1 MSGAEPVMSC
11 SSVLKAR
18 RISKAFK
25 DRVVLSDVSLDVAPG
40 EFVAIMGTSGSGKST
55 LLYAL
60 AALQRPDDGLVLW
73 GETSVWELAEPE
85 LTRSRRRTC
94 GFVFQFPAF
103 LQDLTILENVA
114 LPLVLAGVS
123 IKRARQ
129 PAMEMLDGMELG
141 GFVSAFPNEL
151 SGGELQRASVA
162 RALVSNP
169 SLVFADEPT
178 GSLDDRNTEAVVGLL
193 AAAASRTGVGVVVV
207 THDPLVARSADRTLS
222 LRAGRLSG
230 ATLGPA

>member
-1 MSGAEPVMSC
+1 MSGAEPLMSC
-11 SSVLKAR
+11 ASVLKAR
-18 RISKAFK
+18 WISKAFK
-25 DRVVLSDVSLDVAPG
+25 DRVVLADVSLDVAPG

-73 GETSVWELAEPE
+73 GETSVWDLVEPE

-129 PAMEMLDGMELG
+129 PAMELLDGMELG

-230 ATLGPA
+230 STLGPA

>member
-129 PAMEMLDGMELG
+129 PAMELLGGMELG